1 MCLFVCISLSSTALH
16 KLGDNHFREGFI
28 DRIAAFI
35 DLEENREDPVIPE
48 GDVDDELHP
57 NSQTVSYE
65 HAISIVFSA
74 SGVTVNNPFEGNGV
88 NIENNNGLLIIRS
101 SVTDK
106 ELKCILQFQ
115 IKTVILPLF

>member
-1 MCLFVCISLSSTALH
+1 M
-16 KLGDNHFREGFI
+16 
-28 DRIAAFI
+28 
-35 DLEENREDPVIPE
+35 EENREDPVIPE
-48 GDVDDELHP
+48 GDVDDEELHP
-57 NSQTVSYE
+57 NSQTVNYE

-115 IKTVILPLF
+115 IKPIILSLI